1 MGADGVSD
9 ARLVPVPQYMQTT
22 EPHVRVGAYALG
34 VLGSADT
41 FRFEEHLALCPGCR
55 LRAGEFAGVRD
66 GLAVV
71 GAPVV
76 PGPGFVERLTD
87 AVAAGRRRAARRRL
101 ALVAAAVVLSVGG
114 PVAVAGLPG
123 GPVEGAGPQRWS
135 GTDGSS
141 GVAAV
146 VTAAG
151 REWGTA
157 VALEVAR
164 LPVVG
169 VCALVAVGRDGSEET
184 VGSWSAGGVQG
195 GPVEVSGGA
204 ALRPEGIDH
213 FEVRTADG
221 RRLVT
226 VTR

>member
-1 MGADGVSD
+1 
-9 ARLVPVPQYMQTT
+9 MQTT

-55 LRAGEFAGVRD
+55 LRAGDFAGVRD

-184 VGSWSAGGVQG
+184 VGSWSAGGAQG

>member
-55 LRAGEFAGVRD
+55 LRAGDFAGVRD

-184 VGSWSAGGVQG
+184 VGSWSAGGAQG

>member
-1 MGADGVSD
+1 
-9 ARLVPVPQYMQTT
+9 MQTT

>member
-1 MGADGVSD
+1 M
-9 ARLVPVPQYMQTT
+9 
-22 EPHVRVGAYALG
+22 
-34 VLGSADT
+34 
-41 FRFEEHLALCPGCR
+41 
-55 LRAGEFAGVRD
+55 
-66 GLAVV
+66 
-71 GAPVV
+71 
-76 PGPGFVERLTD
+76 
-87 AVAAGRRRAARRRL
+87 
-101 ALVAAAVVLSVGG
+101 AAAVVLAVSG
-114 PVAVAGLPG
+114 PAAVAGLSG
-123 GPVEGAGPQRWS
+123 GPAEVAGTQRWS
-135 GTDGSS
+135 GTDGAS

-164 LPVVG
+164 VPVVG

-184 VGSWSAGGVQG
+184 VGSWSAGGTED
-195 GPVEVSGGA
+195 GPVEMSGGA

>member
-1 MGADGVSD
+1 
-9 ARLVPVPQYMQTT
+9 MQTT
-22 EPHVRVGAYALG
+22 EPHIRVGAYALG

-41 FRFEEHLALCPGCR
+41 FRFEEHLADCPGCR

-66 GLAVV
+66 GLAEA
-71 GAPVV
+71 GPPVD
-76 PGPGFVERLTD
+76 PGPGLAERLTA
-87 AVAAGRRRAARRRL
+87 AVAAGRRRAGRRRL
-101 ALVAAAVVLSVGG
+101 ALVAAAVVLAVSGPAVVAGWSGG
-114 PVAVAGLPG
+114 PA
-123 GPVEGAGPQRWS
+123 EGAGAQRWS
-135 GTDGSS
+135 GTDGTS

-164 LPVVG
+164 VPVVG
-169 VCALVAVGRDGSEET
+169 ACALVAVGRDGSEET
-184 VGSWSAGGVQG
+184 VGSWSAGGAKD

>member
-1 MGADGVSD
+1 
-9 ARLVPVPQYMQTT
+9 MQTT
-22 EPHVRVGAYALG
+22 EPHIRVGAYALG
-34 VLGSADT
+34 VLGSTDA
-41 FRFEEHLALCPGCR
+41 FRFEEHLGDCPGCR
-55 LRAGEFAGVRD
+55 ERAREFAGVRD
-66 GLAVV
+66 GLAVAGPPV
-71 GAPVV
+71 AP
-76 PGPGFVERLTD
+76 GSGLAERLT
-87 AVAAGRRRAARRRL
+87 AVVAAGRRRAGRRRL
-101 ALVAAAVVLSVGG
+101 ALVAAAVVLAVGG
-114 PVAVAGLPG
+114 PAWVAGVSG
-123 GPVEGAGPQRWS
+123 GPADGADAQRWS
-135 GTDGSS
+135 GSDGAS

-164 LPVVG
+164 VPVVG

-184 VGSWSAGGVQG
+184 VGSWSAGGAG
-195 GPVEVSGGA
+195 EGPVEVSGGA

-213 FEVRTADG
+213 FEVRTAGG

>member
-1 MGADGVSD
+1 
-9 ARLVPVPQYMQTT
+9 MQTT

-135 GTDGSS
+135 GTDASS

>member
-1 MGADGVSD
+1 MAADGVSD
-9 ARLVPVPQYMQTT
+9 AWLVPVPQYMQTT

-41 FRFEEHLALCPGCR
+41 FRFEEHLADCPGCR
-55 LRAGEFAGVRD
+55 VRAGEFAGVRD

-71 GAPVV
+71 GPPVV
-76 PGPGFVERLTD
+76 PRPGLAERLTA
-87 AVAAGRRRAARRRL
+87 AVAAGRRRAGRRRL
-101 ALVAAAVVLSVGG
+101 ALVAAAVVLAVGG
-114 PVAVAGLPG
+114 PVAVAGLSG
-123 GPVEGAGPQRWS
+123 GPAEGAGTQRWS
-135 GTDGSS
+135 GTDGAS

-164 LPVVG
+164 VPVVG

-184 VGSWSAGGVQG
+184 VGSWSAGGAG
-195 GPVEVSGGA
+195 DGPVEMSGGA

-226 VTR
+226 VRR

>member
-1 MGADGVSD
+1 
-9 ARLVPVPQYMQTT
+9 MQTT

-184 VGSWSAGGVQG
+184 VGSWSAGGAQG

>member
-1 MGADGVSD
+1 
-9 ARLVPVPQYMQTT
+9 MQTT

-41 FRFEEHLALCPGCR
+41 FRFEEHLAHCRGCR

>member
-1 MGADGVSD
+1 MAADGVSD
-9 ARLVPVPQYMQTT
+9 AWLVPVPQYMQTT

-41 FRFEEHLALCPGCR
+41 FRFEEHLADCPGCR
-55 LRAGEFAGVRD
+55 VRAGEFAGVRD

-71 GAPVV
+71 GPPVV
-76 PGPGFVERLTD
+76 PRPGLAERLTA
-87 AVAAGRRRAARRRL
+87 AVAAGRRRAGRRRL
-101 ALVAAAVVLSVGG
+101 ALVAAAVVLAVGG
-114 PVAVAGLPG
+114 PVVVAGLSG
-123 GPVEGAGPQRWS
+123 GPAEGAGTQRWS
-135 GTDGSS
+135 GTDGAS

-164 LPVVG
+164 VPVVG

-184 VGSWSAGGVQG
+184 VGSWSAGGAG
-195 GPVEVSGGA
+195 DGPVEMSGGA

-226 VTR
+226 VRR